1 MTNKS
6 KIAVRILA
14 WILAIMMVV
23 GVAYLTI
30 DMIAQSIADSQEQ
43 TENGLDQ
50 DHDGDGKNDH

>member
-30 DMIAQSIADSQEQ
+30 DMIAQSIAESQEQ
-43 TENGLDQ
+43 TENGLDH

>member
-43 TENGLDQ
+43 TENGLDH

>member
-1 MTNKS
+1 MTHNSKS
-6 KIAVRILA
+6 AVRILA

-43 TENGLDQ
+43 TENGLDH